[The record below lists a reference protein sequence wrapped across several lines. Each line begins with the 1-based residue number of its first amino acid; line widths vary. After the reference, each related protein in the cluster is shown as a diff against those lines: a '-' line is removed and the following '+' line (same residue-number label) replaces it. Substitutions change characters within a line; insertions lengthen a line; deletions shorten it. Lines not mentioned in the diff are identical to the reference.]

1 MSAQQIFVLQFVMNL
16 LVYSLAAAWY
26 ITPRLARLPLDRALP
41 PLLLLHATRHLGL
54 VFLVPTVVG
63 APLPER
69 FAVPAAYGDLLAAL
83 LALLALAAL
92 RAGRPGALALVW
104 IFNVVG
110 TLDLL
115 YALTRGMELGVG
127 ASLGAAYYI
136 PTVAVPALLITH
148 AIVFVL
154 LLRRRPV
161 ARTA

>member
-1 MSAQQIFVLQFVMNL
+1 MSAPTIFALQFALNL
-16 LVYSLAAAWY
+16 LVYALAAAWY
-26 ITPRLARLPLDRALP
+26 VTPRLARLPLERALP

-63 APLPER
+63 APLPAG
-69 FAVPAAYGDLLAAL
+69 FALPAAYGDLLTAL

-92 RAGRPGALALVW
+92 RAGWAGALPLVW
-104 IFNVVG
+104 LFNVVG

-115 YALTRGMELGVG
+115 YALARGTELGVG
-127 ASLGAAYYI
+127 ARLGAAYYI
-136 PTVAVPALLITH
+136 PTVAVPALLVTH

-154 LLRRRPV
+154 LLRRPI